1 MLSGRSPFYS
11 RTRTDSAS
19 HVMRRIKEGDFRLEG
34 EPWRYVS
41 SQAKSLT
48 KGLLTVDPRKRVS
61 MDQLRNNNWI
71 GAQGQTHH
79 LGAGA
84 LLTTSILST
93 EPLER
98 CLKQTYDA
106 FHNVTREGFRLTP
119 VSSAS
124 SKLAQKRKMKQSLSS
139 DTSSLSDRSSLGSKG
154 SSTSSVT
161 LTPTKHW
168 AEAAAA
174 AASNTRP
181 LSKEPSGV
189 EIFSFKPGHV
199 AQYLTTSPQQ
209 PFPTSLMTPLSVN
222 VTATPAPAFPSSHSA
237 AHAQY
242 IQSFSTPTVAAASS
256 GSAFAPFSDAVSL
269 GLIRSNL
276 NVITSSSSSSVIQRV
291 GHGFLTSAATGE
303 GKTSPSAY
311 QHTVT
316 VSSQASGPLTRSRK
330 RRMFGADNGEKMIEQ
345 HFGKTKV
352 QRAGTIVIE

>member
-174 AASNTRP
+174 AASNSRP

-209 PFPTSLMTPLSVN
+209 PFPSSLMTPLSVN
-222 VTATPAPAFPSSHSA
+222 VTATPAPTFPSSHSA

-242 IQSFSTPTVAAASS
+242 IQSFSTPTVAASS
-256 GSAFAPFSDAVSL
+256 GSAFAPFSDTVSL

-276 NVITSSSSSSVIQRV
+276 NVINSTSSSVIQRV
-291 GHGFLTSAATGE
+291 GHGFLTSAAAAGDS
-303 GKTSPSAY
+303 KTSPSAY

-330 RRMFGADNGEKMIEQ
+330 RRMFEGDNGEKTIEK